1 METTSLIQA
10 AQGGDLEAFNR
21 IVLQHQ
27 DLLFGIAVR
36 MLNDEDDAADAV
48 QEALIAAFR
57 KLDTF
62 RGGNLRSWLAR
73 IVVNACYDQLRS
85 RKRRKTI
92 LLEPLDD
99 DGEPFESAYWMADP
113 ALGPQALF
121 DLAETRDAIQESLDR
136 LPPAYRATLILV
148 DIEGLPYQEAALALK
163 VPVGT
168 VKSRLARARLQM
180 QQSLGSREIEPQSA
194 ILFRLPEMQVS

>member
-73 IVVNACYDQLRS
+73 ITVNACYDQLRS
-85 RKRRKTI
+85 RKRRKTVP
-92 LLEPLDD
+92 LEPLDED
-99 DGEPFESAYWMADP
+99 DEPFESAYWMADP
-113 ALGPQALF
+113 ALGPEAFF

-136 LPPAYRATLILV
+136 LTPAYRATLILV
-148 DIEGLPYQEAALALK
+148 DIEGLPYQDAALALK

-180 QQSLGSREIEPQSA
+180 QQALGSRETEPQ
-194 ILFRLPEMQVS
+194 IPLLFRLPEMQVS

>member
-1 METTSLIQA
+1 METTPLIQA
-10 AQGGDLEAFNR
+10 AQGGDLDAFNL

-62 RGGNLRSWLAR
+62 RGGSLRSWLAR
-73 IVVNACYDQLRS
+73 IVVNACYDWLRGQ
-85 RKRRKTI
+85 KRRKTVP
-92 LLEPLDD
+92 LEPLDE
-99 DGEPFESAYWMADP
+99 DGETFESSYWLADP
-113 ALGPQALF
+113 ALGPEALF
-121 DLAETRDAIQESLDR
+121 DLAETRDAIQASLDR
-136 LPPAYRATLILV
+136 LTPAYRATLILV
-148 DIEGLPYQEAALALK
+148 DIEGLSYQDAALALK

-168 VKSRLARARLQM
+168 VKSRLARARLHM
-180 QQSLGSREIEPQSA
+180 QQSLSSREFGPQSA
-194 ILFRLPEMQVS
+194 WMFRLPEMQVS

>member
-1 METTSLIQA
+1 MENTPLVQA
-10 AQGGDLEAFNR
+10 AQSGDLDAFNL
-21 IVLQHQ
+21 IVLQLQ

-48 QEALIAAFR
+48 QDALIAAFR

-73 IVVNACYDQLRS
+73 IVVNVCYDQLRS
-85 RKRRKTI
+85 QKRRRTI
-92 LLEPLDD
+92 PLEPLDE
-99 DGEPFESAYWMADP
+99 DGESIESAAWLADP
-113 ALGPQALF
+113 ALGPEALF
-121 DLAETRDAIQESLDR
+121 QIAETRDAIQECLDQ

-148 DIEGLPYQEAALALK
+148 DIEGMSYQEAALALK

-180 QQSLGSREIEPQSA
+180 QQALGSRETEPQSA
-194 ILFRLPEMQVS
+194 WMFRLPEMQVL